1 MFILAQISSFISMI
15 VNIIAVQLKTKKQM
29 LLTIIVANL
38 FFVISYLLLGAYAGA
53 LIYGILDIEIIIN
66 MLLENKGKRTPK
78 SLIVVYIII
87 SIIIGIFTFNNV
99 IDILP
104 IIAAIFFIF
113 TFRCRKEKYVR
124 FLILENLISW
134 IVYDFFVSAYLA
146 VISDVFIAVSTII
159 AIIRYD
165 IRKEVKKNENTC

>member
-1 MFILAQISSFISMI
+1 MFILAQISSFISMV
-15 VNIIAVQLKTKKQM
+15 VNIVAVQLKTKKQM

-38 FFVISYLLLGAYAGA
+38 FFVINYLLLNAYAGA
-53 LIYGILDIEIIIN
+53 LIYGILNIEIIIN
-66 MLLENKGKRTPK
+66 MLFENKGKLTPK
-78 SLIVVYIII
+78 WLISIYFFI
-87 SIIIGIFTFNNV
+87 SIIIGFFTFNNI

-113 TFRCRKEKYVR
+113 TFRRTKEKYVR

-146 VISDVFIAVSTII
+146 VVSDLFIAFSTII

-165 IRKEVKKNENTC
+165 IRKGEK

>member
-1 MFILAQISSFISMI
+1 MFILAQISSFISMV
-15 VNIIAVQLKTKKQM
+15 VNMIAVQLKTKRQM
-29 LLTIIVANL
+29 LITIIIANL
-38 FFVISYLLLGAYAGA
+38 FFVINYLLLEAYAGA

-66 MLLENKGKRTPK
+66 MLLENNGKRTPE
-78 SLIVVYIII
+78 SLIVIYIII
-87 SIIIGIFTFNNV
+87 SIIIGVFTFNNI

-113 TFRCRKEKYVR
+113 TFRRTKEKYVR

-146 VISDVFIAVSTII
+146 VVSDMFIAFSTVI

-165 IRKEVKKNENTC
+165 IRKEVKKE